1 MQWKDTGIECKFFNY
16 NSFIYYRNYNKAND
30 PFYESSWH
38 AGIISRGFLYPK
50 QDLSNVDNL
59 RTTTINPESKLFF
72 DQSSGFPRFK
82 LGLTDNKRCIKVPK
96 ADYIVVSG
104 EVNYSI
110 TSEQLVV
117 IQDSKGVYII
127 DWDDWVMYFGSDFQ
141 KLKTQ
146 LCGYHT
152 FEPDAQIIYIG
163 RIQSY
168 SKDSLY
174 LAKYVNGEYTVPYI
188 TDTDL
193 DKICC
198 SMCPEPTYDEF
209 LSIVDM
215 LNSEDAS
222 VVQLGIKMLTGYNVE
237 KYKLSFRLILCT
249 RRNWYD
255 WSRNLVACKQL
266 LDTLKL
272 DTYKIYDNFVSGA
285 GYVQRGGET
294 YDAEDIAIAKKLAAK
309 FMRED
314 LQNYLER
321 YYISR
326 GYEWLPDER
335 TVELK

>member
-16 NSFIYYRNYNKAND
+16 STFNYWRNAGRTGD

-38 AGIISRGFLYPK
+38 AGMLSRSFLYPK
-50 QDLSNVDNL
+50 QDLSNIDNL
-59 RTTTINPESKLFF
+59 KTTTINPESKLFF

-110 TSEQLVV
+110 TPEQLVV
-117 IQDSKGVYII
+117 IQDANGVYII
-127 DWDDWVMYFGSDFQ
+127 DWDDWVMFFNSDFHRM
-141 KLKTQ
+141 KAQ
-146 LCGYHT
+146 LSGFHN
-152 FEPDAQIIYIG
+152 FETDAQIIYIG

-168 SKDSLY
+168 AKDSLY
-174 LAKYVNGEYTVPYI
+174 LAKYASGEYTVPYI

-215 LNSEDAS
+215 LNSADAS
-222 VVQLGIKMLTGYNVE
+222 VVQLGIKMLAGYNVE

-249 RRNWYD
+249 RRNWFD

-266 LDTLKL
+266 LDTLKI
-272 DTYKIYDNFVSGA
+272 DTYRIYDNFANGCGNA
-285 GYVQRGGET
+285 QRSGET
-294 YDAEDIAIAKKLAAK
+294 YTAEDIAIAKKLAAK
-309 FMRED
+309 FMQED
-314 LQNYLER
+314 LQNYLNR
-321 YYISR
+321 YYLSR
-326 GYEWLPDER
+326 DYQWLPDEK